1 MDGFLISE
9 DESTAIKLSGIN
21 TISFYEDEEEESSDG
36 IIKTLIIFINTI
48 EMGSI
53 PNNKSIRKLVME
65 KLMSIIQEG
74 KTSSI
79 SAIKEQLNLF

>member
-1 MDGFLISE
+1 MYGFLISE

-21 TISFYEDEEEESSDG
+21 TISFYEDEEEPSDG

>member
-21 TISFYEDEEEESSDG
+21 TISFYEDEESSDG
-36 IIKTLIIFINTI
+36 IIKKLIIFINTI

-65 KLMSIIQEG
+65 KLMSVIQEG

-79 SAIKEQLNLF
+79 STIKEQLNLF

>member
-21 TISFYEDEEEESSDG
+21 TISFYEDEESSDG
-36 IIKTLIIFINTI
+36 IIRTLIIFINTI
-48 EMGSI
+48 EVGSI

>member
-21 TISFYEDEEEESSDG
+21 TISFYEDEESSDG

-79 SAIKEQLNLF
+79 STIKEQLNLF